1 MESGKSLEKNI
12 SGANL
17 DLVRT
22 AKLVL
27 DEYFSLT
34 GEGAAGQQVKT
45 FPEASGMSNIT
56 KISEFFKIT
65 LKILSRLRPQRRV
78 RPPGWKVV
86 KGRCSLSV
94 QETRPPRS
102 SRVRRPLSPPS
113 PRYRGPAPSLRW
125 TNLVKIL
132 LTFLQH
138 FVSNCGAEICSFI
151 IMKNWRW
158 KFFQKS
164 GSLIFGS
171 GKRNSV
177 FNKPSAASPG
187 LAKSSSGKSFSKPE
201 ISYDRCRLLLW
212 LIFMVVVWSSWLSP
226 GWISWTCQ
234 HQNKPKRRRLLF
246 CDNLRR

>member
-45 FPEASGMSNIT
+45 FPEASGMSKKT
-56 KISEFFKIT
+56 KNSEFELWT

-102 SRVRRPLSPPS
+102 NRVRRPLSPPS

-132 LTFLQH
+132 LTFLEH
-138 FVSNCGAEICSFI
+138 FVSNFAARFVVLSS
-151 IMKNWRW
+151 W
-158 KFFQKS
+158 KIEDGNFS
-164 GSLIFGS
+164 
-171 GKRNSV
+171 R
-177 FNKPSAASPG
+177 SPG
-187 LAKSSSGKSFSKPE
+187 RSSLVRGKETRCSTNRALPHPVWQKAPLAKVSANQRFLMTGA
-201 ISYDRCRLLLW
+201 DRFCGWYLW
-212 LIFMVVVWSSWLSP
+212 
-226 GWISWTCQ
+226 
-234 HQNKPKRRRLLF
+234 
-246 CDNLRR
+246 

>member
-45 FPEASGMSNIT
+45 FPQASGMSNIT
-56 KISEFFKIT
+56 KTEFFKIT

-78 RPPGWKVV
+78 RPPAWKVV

-102 SRVRRPLSPPS
+102 NRVRRPLSPPS

-132 LTFLQH
+132 PTFLQH

-201 ISYDRCRLLLW
+201 ISYDRCRSLLW
-212 LIFMVVVWSSWLSP
+212 LIFMVVVWASWLSP